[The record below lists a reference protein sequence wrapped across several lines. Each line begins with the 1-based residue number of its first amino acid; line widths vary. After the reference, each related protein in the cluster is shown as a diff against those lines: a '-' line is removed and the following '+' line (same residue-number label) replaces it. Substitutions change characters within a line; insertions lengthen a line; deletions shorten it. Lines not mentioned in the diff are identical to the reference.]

1 MPGYVSPLT
10 TITWL
15 LVTYVIQTAV
25 DAWFTRGLLPPMAM
39 AERVKAWAAV
49 NAGVLV
55 VLVLIVRLSM
65 VPQDAFLMW
74 TREQGVMSLGVLGVI
89 VMYFLWSLPFVLGR
103 GYLMLS
109 WRGGEMSE
117 EKRHDYWGYVWIG
130 SVVTVFFNG
139 FLYVAYMIVV
149 PLMTGV
155 DQQFGG

>member
-1 MPGYVSPLT
+1 MPGTISP
-10 TITWL
+10 TIAIIWL
-15 LVTYVIQTAV
+15 LVTFAIQTAL
-25 DAWFTRGLLPPMAM
+25 DAYFTRGLLPPMAL

-74 TREQGVMSLGVLGVI
+74 TRDQGVMSLGVLGVI

-103 GYLMLS
+103 GYLMLR
-109 WRGGEMSE
+109 WRGEEMSE

-155 DQQFGG
+155 DDTFAG